1 MFSLLGRVSASIIFK
16 PAASPPP
23 RLVIED
29 PYLLEEGDAH
39 WFKGDVHLA
48 STWSLGRDLPRTL
61 AEYYRSHGYQFMGI
75 TDSNTYTWTE
85 AYQNRALTG
94 IPMIKAS
101 YPFGDLLA
109 LDMDHWLNA
118 ANLQEAVDW
127 IVQDGGMP
135 IIASPYWHEKPQ
147 VPVTAGTL
155 RHLFGIEIYNARV
168 AALAR
173 DEADATPLWDDLLT
187 RGQHVYGFAGD
198 DVRSLQ
204 GIGSPATQGRA
215 WIEVLAAD
223 TRRESLLSSLRRGA
237 FFASTGSRFVSLQ
250 LDGHTLVVQAEN
262 AEHLRFIG
270 KGGTVLQTVDGARG
284 SYTINGG
291 EGYVRAEVLGPNGAR
306 AWGQPYFL
314 SWRP

>member
-1 MFSLLGRVSASIIFK
+1 M
-16 PAASPPP
+16 

-29 PYLLEEGDAH
+29 PYRLGGGELH

-48 STWSLGRDLPRTL
+48 SAWSLGRDLPRTL
-61 AEYYRSHGYQFMGI
+61 AEYYRSHGYQFLGI
-75 TDSNTYTWTE
+75 ADANTYTWTE
-85 AYQNRALTG
+85 TYQSRALTG

-109 LDMDHWLNA
+109 LDLDHWLNA
-118 ANLQEAVDW
+118 ADLQDAVEW

-135 IIASPYWHEKPQ
+135 IIASPYWHEKPE
-147 VPVTAGTL
+147 VLEAVRTL

-168 AALAR
+168 AALAK

-204 GIGSPATQGRA
+204 GIGSPASQGRA
-215 WIEVLAAD
+215 WVEVLAAD
-223 TRRESLLSSLRRGA
+223 ASRESLLRSFRRGA
-237 FFASTGSRFVSLQ
+237 FFVSTGARFVHLQ
-250 LDGHTLVVQAEN
+250 LDGHTLLVQAEN

-270 KGGTVLQTVDGARG
+270 KGGKVLTTVEGASG
-284 SYTINGG
+284 SYTISGG
-291 EGYVRAEVLGPNGAR
+291 EGYVRAEVLGPDGAR
-306 AWGQPYFL
+306 AWSQPYFL
-314 SWRP
+314 AWQP